1 MCRGQ
6 LSGVISRVVS
16 KCLWS
21 GWNWYRVL
29 NFMIVVFSI
38 VEKVNRVKRQYL
50 TLVDIYC
57 AGWMVTIWSAVEYIK
72 KGPLATK
79 ITTHHLVRI
88 PLCYCWSMFFFV
100 FNRESWRNGKRIK
113 LKVISSLFVEIF
125 SLVCSLFTVLRAG
138 YLELRFS
145 RYISNYQARW
155 WEKHLSKRSF
165 IKHTFSWRDK
175 LIICGSRYSFN
186 DKRNKL
192 KTKQFFFYN
201 LSNTLCLFEEP
212 LQVKYLKHHAFI
224 SMCYLFTR
232 FNPQIMWSTILL
244 GTHPIFSD

>member
-16 KCLWS
+16 KCPWS
-21 GWNWYRVL
+21 GWNWYTVL
-29 NFMIVVFSI
+29 NFIIVVFSI
-38 VEKVNRVKRQYL
+38 VEKVNRVNRQYL
-50 TLVDIYC
+50 TLLCVNVCWYLLCWLNGNNLVCCRIYQERAPC
-57 AGWMVTIWSAVEYIK
+57 NQDHYSSLGKNTFMLLLKYV
-72 KGPLATK
+72 
-79 ITTHHLVRI
+79 
-88 PLCYCWSMFFFV
+88 FFV

-165 IKHTFSWRDK
+165 IKHTFSWRVNS
-175 LIICGSRYSFN
+175 LFVAAGIHSTTN
-186 DKRNKL
+186 LTNL
-192 KTKQFFFYN
+192 KPSNFFSITYQIR
-201 LSNTLCLFEEP
+201 C
-212 LQVKYLKHHAFI
+212 VYLK
-224 SMCYLFTR
+224 
-232 FNPQIMWSTILL
+232 NPYR
-244 GTHPIFSD
+244 

>member
-1 MCRGQ
+1 M
-6 LSGVISRVVS
+6 
-16 KCLWS
+16 
-21 GWNWYRVL
+21 
-29 NFMIVVFSI
+29 F
-38 VEKVNRVKRQYL
+38 
-50 TLVDIYC
+50 VDIYC
-57 AGWMVTIWSAVEYIK
+57 VGWMVTIWSAVEYIK

-165 IKHTFSWRDK
+165 IKHTFSWRVNS
-175 LIICGSRYSFN
+175 LFVAAGIHSTTN
-186 DKRNKL
+186 LTNL
-192 KTKQFFFYN
+192 KPSNFFSITYQIR
-201 LSNTLCLFEEP
+201 C
-212 LQVKYLKHHAFI
+212 VYLK
-224 SMCYLFTR
+224 
-232 FNPQIMWSTILL
+232 NPYR
-244 GTHPIFSD
+244 